1 MNSLELQYF
10 FSVVEHGS
18 FTEAAQALSIS
29 QPAISKQIRQLETE
43 LGCSLFAR
51 SGRNLALTEAGQ
63 AYYTCFQQFRF
74 QLELLKN
81 RLDEQQKDGRA
92 TIQIAYPE
100 DTDPTY
106 FSGRIQDAAATLK
119 YPVRLEFSCYP
130 DHELADTLYDGRS
143 DLILT
148 CALPEYSGTPA
159 VLDPSRLYATQT
171 LSSDS
176 RQAVSA
182 KPFSDKPLTACL
194 FAGLPEVLV
203 YAASRDRAETIS
215 DFRSDAFLIPQND
228 PSAWNRQSLSQAFQR
243 FGFPP
248 KFRFAANLSTI
259 LDLTAQ
265 DKGVYLSHAWC
276 RAAKSADYRL
286 LLLPSRRE
294 FYLAY
299 AGNAAKPEAV
309 HLLERCC
316 SRVAQTA

>member
-10 FSVVEHGS
+10 FAVVEHES
-18 FTEAAQALSIS
+18 FTEAAQALCVS

-51 SGRNLALTEAGQ
+51 SGRSLALTEAGQ

-81 RLDEQQKDGRA
+81 RLDEQQKDGRT
-92 TIQIAYPE
+92 TIRIAYPE

-106 FSGRIQDAAATLK
+106 FSGRIQDTAATLDH
-119 YPVRLEFSCYP
+119 PVRLEFSCYP
-130 DHELADTLYDGRS
+130 DHELADTLYDGQS

-148 CALPEYSGTPA
+148 CALPEHSGA
-159 VLDPSRLYATQT
+159 
-171 LSSDS
+171 
-176 RQAVSA
+176 
-182 KPFSDKPLTACL
+182 LTARL
-194 FAGLPEVLV
+194 FARLSEVLV
-203 YAASRDRAETIS
+203 YASSRDKADAIS
-215 DFRSDAFLIPQND
+215 DFRSSAFLIPQND

-265 DKGVYLSHAWC
+265 DNGVYLTHAWC
-276 RAAKSADYRL
+276 RAARNADYRL
-286 LLLPSRRE
+286 LLLPSQRE
-294 FYLAY
+294 FYLAC
-299 AGNAAKPEAV
+299 AGDTAKPEAV
-309 HLLERCC
+309 RLLEQL
-316 SRVAQTA
+316 SL